1 MGWVLVTVTAVGLL
15 MDYSGHASSGMS
27 PQKPRSSSPV
37 TAPDSVDAL
46 TLAMQ
51 MEKMSIEHYQSLEE
65 TTPVKEFRAIYHL
78 LVRDEQKHYR
88 VLETWKK
95 DLSFDAAVPTDIL
108 EKSRQLLSEFPIDT
122 LVTEFAEDSAGSFLQ
137 VLTDDYELEKK
148 SVALY
153 EDAVNRTASSGQG
166 AVFTFLAKEEKRHAL
181 LLEQLIECAK
191 QPEQFLREKKF
202 NELEKE
208 VDKDR

>member
-1 MGWVLVTVTAVGLL
+1 MGWVIITVTAIGLL
-15 MDYSGHASSGMS
+15 TDFSGHQGEGVSTPKTRSGS
-27 PQKPRSSSPV
+27 PAA
-37 TAPDSVDAL
+37 APDLEDAL

-95 DLSFDAAVPTDIL
+95 ELSFDATVPTHIL
-108 EKSRQLLSEFPIDT
+108 EKSRKLLSEFPIDT
-122 LVTEFAEDSAGSFLQ
+122 LVTEFSQDSAGSFLQ

-148 SVALY
+148 LVALY

-166 AVFTFLAKEEKRHAL
+166 AVFTFLAKEEKRHVR

-191 QPEQFLREKKF
+191 QPEQFLREKRF

-208 VDKDR
+208 VEKN

>member
-1 MGWVLVTVTAVGLL
+1 MGWVIITVTAIGLL
-15 MDYSGHASSGMS
+15 TDFSGHQGEGVSTPKTRSGS
-27 PQKPRSSSPV
+27 PAA
-37 TAPDSVDAL
+37 APDSEDAL

-95 DLSFDAAVPTDIL
+95 ELSFDATVPTDIL
-108 EKSRQLLSEFPIDT
+108 EKSRKLLSEFPIDT
-122 LVTEFAEDSAGSFLQ
+122 LVTEFSQDSAGSFLQ

-166 AVFTFLAKEEKRHAL
+166 AVFTFLAKEEKRHVR

-191 QPEQFLREKKF
+191 QPEQFLREKRF

-208 VDKDR
+208 VEKN

>member
-1 MGWVLVTVTAVGLL
+1 MSWILITVTAIGLL
-15 MDYSGHASSGMS
+15 TDFTGHPGAGV
-27 PQKPRSSSPV
+27 PQQKPRTSAPV
-37 TAPDSVDAL
+37 AAPDSVDAL

-65 TTPVKEFRAIYHL
+65 TTPVKEFRAIYQL

-88 VLETWKK
+88 VLETWKRE
-95 DLSFDAAVPTDIL
+95 LSFDAAVPTDIL
-108 EKSRQLLSEFPIDT
+108 EKSRKLLSEFPIDT
-122 LVTEFAEDSAGSFLQ
+122 LVTEFAQDSAGSFLQ

-153 EDAVNRTASSGQG
+153 EDAVSRTASTGQG
-166 AVFTFLAKEEKRHAL
+166 AVFTFLAKEERRHVR

-191 QPEQFLREKKF
+191 QPEQFLREKRF

-208 VDKDR
+208 VEKN